1 MCTFSLFN
9 VEMKTCNLKLQ
20 SWRKVLG
27 QTNLVPWVLSY
38 PGNEV
43 GNEVWDKLAFMRLS
57 YKSQIPNPPSYPKY
71 DVKRVYP
78 EFSGLEHCIGWGKG
92 ERQGIFHKVVQFY
105 ESTQKLQIITNI
117 ALLSQGLL
125 CSRLKLFIC
134 LRIPTKLSIARG
146 RYFQG

>member
-1 MCTFSLFN
+1 
-9 VEMKTCNLKLQ
+9 
-20 SWRKVLG
+20 
-27 QTNLVPWVLSY
+27 
-38 PGNEV
+38 
-43 GNEVWDKLAFMRLS
+43 MRLS
-57 YKSQIPNPPSYPKY
+57 YKSQIPNPPSYPTY

-146 RYFQG
+146 RYFQGDALEKFWRGWGVFNLHVVVVVFFALIFPSFLRQFFLA